1 VKPSGPDAL
10 FGDMALIID
19 QTSSSENT
27 DIMQERER
35 GKPHSMQIQ
44 AMELRLSL
52 ASDYIKVIKNHLR
65 FEGFIYYH

>member
-1 VKPSGPDAL
+1 
-10 FGDMALIID
+10 
-19 QTSSSENT
+19 
-27 DIMQERER
+27 
-35 GKPHSMQIQ
+35 MQIQ

>member
-10 FGDMALIID
+10 SGDMALIID

-27 DIMQERER
+27 DIMQER